1 MIILITI
8 LFFLSGLEHYTCFD
22 WHLNDFGENVL
33 RKIQHSTV
41 NCRVEN
47 RPLITTAVLLPFIDS
62 PIIETLARIL
72 TPHFLH
78 AEAIEITQ
86 SIMSTLHK
94 MSFGAM
100 DFLGKEKNACSTTG
114 LISIVSLW
122 SVNPSTPK
130 ILLVILLTVYHT
142 ILVMLVRRV
151 WFQMN

>member
-8 LFFLSGLEHYTCFD
+8 LFFLSGLEHYTFFD
-22 WHLNDFGENVL
+22 WYINDFGDDVL
-33 RKIQHSTV
+33 RKIQRSTF

-94 MSFGAM
+94 MSFAH
-100 DFLGKEKNACSTTG
+100 FS
-114 LISIVSLW
+114 SIPLFSQPFYSQDLVSN
-122 SVNPSTPK
+122 SPYCPPYNSCDAS
-130 ILLVILLTVYHT
+130 
-142 ILVMLVRRV
+142 
-151 WFQMN
+151 